1 MSSHERKINPART
14 ISADARSAFKT
25 FFNMNGITKP
35 ENNYIYSL
43 AGFSFRQIYPGYE
56 MADMNPYP
64 TN

>member
-43 AGFSFRQIYPGYE
+43 AEASAFGRYIL
-56 MADMNPYP
+56 DMKWQ
-64 TN
+64 T

>member
-35 ENNYIYSL
+35 ENNYIY
-43 AGFSFRQIYPGYE
+43 I
-56 MADMNPYP
+56 
-64 TN
+64 